1 MAIQTYIISF
11 ADRIYLS
18 LSALQIVLLS
28 FANPCSYLV
37 TSMDF
42 LKDEQICCITH
53 NIIKIWFMETDCLR
67 KENMLCNN
75 YTITAKHL
83 QFLFYPELIPQCCK
97 QKCHANTLT
106 LAFPAIYCTYRL
118 PHSGRKEK
126 KHWKHLSICT

>member
-42 LKDEQICCITH
+42 LKDEQICHI
-53 NIIKIWFMETDCLR
+53 NIQHHKDMVHGD
-67 KENMLCNN
+67 
-75 YTITAKHL
+75 
-83 QFLFYPELIPQCCK
+83 
-97 QKCHANTLT
+97 
-106 LAFPAIYCTYRL
+106 
-118 PHSGRKEK
+118 
-126 KHWKHLSICT
+126 

>member
-42 LKDEQICCITH
+42 LKDEQICRI
-53 NIIKIWFMETDCLR
+53 NIQHHKDMVHGD
-67 KENMLCNN
+67 
-75 YTITAKHL
+75 
-83 QFLFYPELIPQCCK
+83 
-97 QKCHANTLT
+97 
-106 LAFPAIYCTYRL
+106 
-118 PHSGRKEK
+118 
-126 KHWKHLSICT
+126 